1 LNSLLSFESNH
12 SIQIICSSMYA
23 QTCSKTL

>member
-23 QTCSKTL
+23 QTCR

>member
-12 SIQIICSSMYA
+12 SIQIICSNMYA
-23 QTCSKTL
+23 QTCR